1 MLRWDSFYLSV
12 LMKEPRQ
19 WRMIK
24 YEIDLNTYVLFF
36 DSRLHLFVTLVS
48 NPTARTEMILLLYL
62 LLKIILK

>member
-1 MLRWDSFYLSV
+1 
-12 LMKEPRQ
+12 
-19 WRMIK
+19 MIK